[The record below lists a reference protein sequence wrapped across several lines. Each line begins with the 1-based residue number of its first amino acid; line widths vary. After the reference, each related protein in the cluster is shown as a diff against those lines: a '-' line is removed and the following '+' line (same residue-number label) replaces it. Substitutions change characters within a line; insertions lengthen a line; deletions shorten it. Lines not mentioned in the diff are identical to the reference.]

1 MHPPGKLR
9 KLDEMDI
16 ASETRSV
23 YKLDPNQDLGNE
35 SLHGPLAVA
44 RNQGP
49 HNLDSIFRSMDVV
62 DRAQILDKIHK
73 MRMRVADKRGPEEPT
88 KPHLPK
94 MTGNDKDKL
103 MA

>member
-1 MHPPGKLR
+1 M
-9 KLDEMDI
+9 
-16 ASETRSV
+16 A
-23 YKLDPNQDLGNE
+23 
-35 SLHGPLAVA
+35 AA

-49 HNLDSIFRSMDVV
+49 HNLDSIFKSMDVV

-103 MA
+103 MAQYFAAKRSMVWKMKEMTISNLLSLEYKKAKLIIFL